1 MAVIVAVTAYGVIGG
16 EIDRETGREMRM
28 RRKVEGKSRVEAFD
42 PSRFKGGGLIE
53 GDFTVCVRPTP
64 SPVMHERGGDRPA
77 PDGSGGAVLGVV
89 VAALLFDGG
98 RQESVGRTIVGGT
111 RARSGGG
118 GECYAVDPRAL
129 GGGGQG
135 KHAGISAWIYRSP
148 QNN

>member
-1 MAVIVAVTAYGVIGG
+1 
-16 EIDRETGREMRM
+16 MRM

-98 RQESVGRTIVGGT
+98 RQESVGAQSSAARALVAVGAASATPLIPERLVAAGKANT
-111 RARSGGG
+111 RASQPGYIAHLKIIDVAISTRCSS
-118 GECYAVDPRAL
+118 AVRQLPSSCA
-129 GGGGQG
+129 
-135 KHAGISAWIYRSP
+135 
-148 QNN
+148 